1 MTSEASPSARFV
13 PVADVLLDHPAVHT
27 QLGRD
32 ADDHHVVKDGQYIS
46 YTETSFP
53 EFLFGPFPVI
63 LFGSVFSTAGAL
75 VVITV

>member
-32 ADDHHVVKDGQYIS
+32 ADDDHVVKDGQYIS
-46 YTETSFP
+46 YTEKSFP
-53 EFLFGPFPVI
+53 EL
-63 LFGSVFSTAGAL
+63 
-75 VVITV
+75 

>member
-46 YTETSFP
+46 YTEKGRSPQICT
-53 EFLFGPFPVI
+53 VI
-63 LFGSVFSTAGAL
+63 MV
-75 VVITV
+75 